1 MRLFCFMAYRTWS
14 TVNNSKIGEYVTRE
28 KWPVTAYEDFTPW
41 PCVWEKSFISL
52 PCIRQG
58 TLSYGSFFFTIHIL
72 IHRANSFF
80 GKKKNIAD
88 TTNIDQWSPTFT
100 FFDWSR
106 VQKDALF
113 KVLNSETVYPANYTL
128 LGSQKHITL
137 NTVFGPMRSA
147 PNSSGHARVFC
158 PTCIHSMWGKS
169 LIWVKA
175 KMQSNNNDKN
185 WGKLVIRYPL
195 FLFSFLRIL
204 SFVGASRNCCC
215 KESPKLTTLLK
226 LCY

>member
-137 NTVFGPMRSA
+137 NMRL
-147 PNSSGHARVFC
+147 REC
-158 PTCIHSMWGKS
+158 PPP
-169 LIWVKA
+169 
-175 KMQSNNNDKN
+175 
-185 WGKLVIRYPL
+185 PL
-195 FLFSFLRIL
+195 PGTHKGIL
-204 SFVGASRNCCC
+204 SNLHPQHVG
-215 KESPKLTTLLK
+215 KELDLSKG
-226 LCY
+226 